1 MRQLRLHWLV
11 SLVSLV
17 VWFPRMF
24 CARQVMDRLSWEDD
38 VTAHGKE
45 FGKEWALPNVFAGA
59 SSLVYYDCNL
69 ESRVSSSRLLNTTS
83 RLLCQSTVELSLRE

>member
-38 VTAHGKE
+38 VAAHGKE

-59 SSLVYYDCNL
+59 SSLVYYNFNL